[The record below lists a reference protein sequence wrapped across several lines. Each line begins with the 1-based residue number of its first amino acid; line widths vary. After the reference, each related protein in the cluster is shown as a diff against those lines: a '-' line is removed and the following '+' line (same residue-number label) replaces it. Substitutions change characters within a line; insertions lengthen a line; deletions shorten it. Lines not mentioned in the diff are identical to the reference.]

1 MIDLHMH
8 SFMSDGVL
16 LPSELARRCE
26 VMGFKAIAVTDH
38 VDSSNIQNVV
48 PNIVKACNEIN
59 KYWKI
64 RIIPG
69 LEITHAPI
77 EIIND
82 LAKEGRGL
90 GAKIVILH
98 GETIVEPVLKGTNHA
113 GVLADIDIL
122 AHPGIIEEEDAQ
134 IASKKNIYLE
144 ISGRKG
150 HSFTNGHV
158 VKIAQKTRAPLIFNS
173 DSHTPGD
180 LLNRDMAAKIIKGTG
195 VSSKEVENIFE
206 NSQRLVDKLGYPFNP
221 V

>member
-1 MIDLHMH
+1 MH
-8 SFMSDGVL
+8 SLLSDGVL

-38 VDSSNIQNVV
+38 VDSSNIQTVV

-69 LEITHAPI
+69 LEITHTPV

-134 IASKKNIYLE
+134 IASEKNIYLE

-158 VKIAQKTRAPLIFNS
+158 VKMAQKTGAALIFNS
-173 DSHTPGD
+173 DSHTPSD
-180 LLNRDMAAKIIKGTG
+180 LLSKDVAVKIIRGTG

-206 NSQRLVDKLGYPFNP
+206 NSQRLVDKLL
-221 V
+221 

>member
-8 SFMSDGVL
+8 SLLSDGVL

-38 VDSSNIQNVV
+38 VDSSNIQTVV

-69 LEITHAPI
+69 LEITHTPV

-134 IASKKNIYLE
+134 IASEKNISLE

-158 VKIAQKTRAPLIFNS
+158 VKMAQKTGAALIFNS
-173 DSHTPGD
+173 DSHTPSD
-180 LLNRDMAAKIIKGTG
+180 LLSKDVAVKIIRGTG

-206 NSQRLVDKLGYPFNP
+206 NSQRLVDKLL
-221 V
+221 

>member
-8 SFMSDGVL
+8 SLLSDGVL

-38 VDSSNIQNVV
+38 VDSSNIQTVV

-69 LEITHAPI
+69 LEITHTPV

-134 IASKKNIYLE
+134 IASEKNIYLE

-158 VKIAQKTRAPLIFNS
+158 VKMAQKTGAALIFNS
-173 DSHTPGD
+173 DSHTPSD
-180 LLNRDMAAKIIKGTG
+180 LLSKGVAVKIIRGTG

-206 NSQRLVDKLGYPFNP
+206 NSQRLVDKLL
-221 V
+221 